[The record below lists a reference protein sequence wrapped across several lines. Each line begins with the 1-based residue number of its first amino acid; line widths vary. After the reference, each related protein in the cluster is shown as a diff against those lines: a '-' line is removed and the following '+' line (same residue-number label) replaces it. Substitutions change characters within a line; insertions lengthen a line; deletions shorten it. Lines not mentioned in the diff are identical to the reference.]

1 MVEFGPWTEKQT
13 DIVAWYPKDWQYSGE
28 FLKQTRNIFSD
39 KFDHMFWM
47 YDDVILTLKNKF
59 KITNKLW

>member
-28 FLKQTRNIFSD
+28 FLKQTRNMFSD
-39 KFDHMFWM
+39 KFDHMLGM
-47 YDDVILTLKNKF
+47 YDDVILTLKIN
-59 KITNKLW
+59 